1 MKLNLKIV
9 FFGICIIFAAVFF
22 FVNTYAKET
31 KTVITGNEM
40 EIINGGEKVVYSGSS
55 KVVRGDNV
63 LMADKIIQN
72 KKDNTVEA
80 QGNIDFSTLTDEKE
94 KIAGS
99 SENGEFNMKTGKGK
113 LWNGRPMLKYF
124 VKTSTSPVVLQAR
137 TIDFNQKTKEIF
149 AKGDVVIISS
159 SMTAYSPQALFK
171 GKINQIVLTGK
182 NPQPRVIFIEND
194 KKGDYHA
201 DKITMYTDKKKIY
214 FEENVNGKI
223 FLPDEEKTEKR
234 GSPR

>member
-1 MKLNLKIV
+1 MKLNLKLAIV
-9 FFGICIIFAAVFF
+9 CVCFLFGGVFF

-40 EIINGGEKVVYSGSS
+40 EIINAGDKVVYSGNS

-63 LMADKIIQN
+63 LKADKIVQN
-72 KKDNTVEA
+72 KKDNMVEA
-80 QGNIDFSTLTDEKE
+80 QGNVDFSTLTDEKE

-99 SENGEFNMKTGKGK
+99 SENGEFNMKSGKGR
-113 LWNGRPMLKYF
+113 LWNGHPTLKYF
-124 VKTSTSPVVLQAR
+124 MKTSTVPVVLEAR
-137 TIDFNQKTKEIF
+137 SINFNQKTQEIL
-149 AKGDVVIISS
+149 AAGDVVIISS

-171 GKINQIVLTGK
+171 GKIKQIILTGN
-182 NPQPRVIFIEND
+182 NPQPRVIFVDND

-201 DKITMYTDKKKIY
+201 DKITMYADKKKIY
-214 FEENVNGKI
+214 FEDNVSGKI

-234 GSPR
+234 GKS

>member
-1 MKLNLKIV
+1 MFKMKLDLKIV
-9 FFGICIIFAAVFF
+9 FPCIFLVLGAGFI
-22 FVNTYAKET
+22 YANNHTKET

-40 EIINGGEKVVYSGSS
+40 EIINGGDKVVYSGNS

-63 LMADKIIQN
+63 LKADRIVQN
-72 KKDNTVEA
+72 KKDNMVEA
-80 QGNIDFSTLTDEKE
+80 RGNVDFSTLTDDKE
-94 KIAGS
+94 EIAGS

-113 LWNGRPMLKYF
+113 LWNGHPTLKYF
-124 VKTSTSPVVLQAR
+124 AKTSTAPVVLEAK
-137 TIDFNQKTKEIF
+137 TIDFNQKTREIF

-171 GKINQIVLTGK
+171 AKIKQIILTGK
-182 NPQPRVIFIEND
+182 NPQPRVIFIDND

-214 FEENVNGKI
+214 FEENVTGKM
-223 FLPDEEKTEKR
+223 FMPDDAKTE
-234 GSPR
+234 